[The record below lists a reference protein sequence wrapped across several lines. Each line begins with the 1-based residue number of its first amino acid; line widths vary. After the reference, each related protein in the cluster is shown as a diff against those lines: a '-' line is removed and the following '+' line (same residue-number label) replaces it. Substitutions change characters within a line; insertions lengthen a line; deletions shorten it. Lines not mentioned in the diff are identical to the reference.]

1 MTSLPQQGDA
11 EGRPAGSEEELA
23 RSPAAWSAV
32 LSLALGVFG
41 LATAE
46 FLPASLLTPIA
57 SDLQVSIGAAGQ
69 VVTVTAG
76 VAAVAGPALLIGAA
90 RLDRRTLVWAVSTL
104 IVLSDLIA
112 ASATNLWVFLVG
124 RIALGV
130 ALAGIGSL
138 AASLC
143 MRLVPPRAFSK
154 AMAMIFTGMT
164 TATIFAPPFGVYVGH
179 VWGWRAT
186 FVCAAGI
193 GLAAVLA
200 QLLTVPSMPPTQGG
214 DRAMFSRLLRR
225 RGVMSAL
232 LAGMLIILGHA
243 AGFTYVRAVLEEP
256 PGLDADAI
264 SFIFLALGIGGFGG
278 NLLAG
283 VFAGGSARLS
293 TGLAALAI
301 AAATLAFVE
310 LEHSIASVMAA
321 AFLWGIGFGV
331 TPISV
336 QTLTVQ
342 AAPDLSESVGAI
354 TMSAFQAA
362 IAAGG
367 IVGGTLADHFGPSSA
382 IRFCTLAAIAGGW
395 LILAMGKRA
404 PGRPRQG

>member
-1 MTSLPQQGDA
+1 MTSLPQQESVDGPGTESRDGVA
-11 EGRPAGSEEELA
+11 H
-23 RSPAAWSAV
+23 SPGAWPAV
-32 LSLALGVFG
+32 LSLALSVFG

-57 SDLQVSIGAAGQ
+57 DDLQVSIGAAGQ

-112 ASATNLWVFLVG
+112 ASATNLWAFLVG

-164 TATIFAPPFGVYVGH
+164 AATVFAPPFGVYVGH
-179 VWGWRAT
+179 IWGWRAT

-193 GLAAVLA
+193 GVAAILA
-200 QLLTVPSMPPTQGG
+200 QLITLPSMPPTQGG

-225 RGVMSAL
+225 PGVTPAL

-243 AGFTYVRAVLEEP
+243 AGFTYVRAVLEQP
-256 PGLDADAI
+256 PGLGADTI
-264 SFIFLALGIGGFGG
+264 SLVFLALGAGGFGG

-283 VFAGGSARLS
+283 VFAGKSARLS

-301 AAATLAFVE
+301 AAATLAFVQSGQPVG
-310 LEHSIASVMAA
+310 LVLAA
-321 AFLWGIGFGV
+321 ALLWGIGFGV

-342 AAPDLSESVGAI
+342 AAPDLSETVGAI

-362 IAAGG
+362 IAGG
-367 IVGGTLADHFGPSSA
+367 AVVGGTLADAFGPTGA
-382 IRFCTLAAIAGGW
+382 MRLCTVATLAGGG
-395 LILAMGKRA
+395 LIFAMRRRGS
-404 PGRPRQG
+404 